1 MSDVIGSS
9 KKKSRKTLQGLFI
22 VSFVLRRIGSMMFK
36 GQNTRSMT
44 RIAAWRSRASFGL
57 ACPSTPS
64 LGVSTLGYLNT
75 IGTTKSAEHRFADRT
90 RRQR

>member
-1 MSDVIGSS
+1 
-9 KKKSRKTLQGLFI
+9 
-22 VSFVLRRIGSMMFK
+22 MMFK

-57 ACPSTPS
+57 TCPSAPQ
-64 LGVSTLGYLNT
+64 LGVNTLSYVNS
-75 IGTTKSAEHRFADRT
+75 IGGTKSVEHRFSDCS